1 HRFVSSSILIEI
13 YQYHARILLKNKL
26 FDQCLSI
33 IQEMENKFDI
43 EKKNLIP
50 HLQLKA
56 KCYLQMGDGKQA
68 ALYYQKCIQMGE
80 SRSFSFWNGLAK
92 AYQLLNMT
100 ILYHACQQIA
110 SKLTNIKFHGTVN
123 KKQEFQI
130 IDWNCINLKDLLID
144 KESEEEMNFI
154 KQYIIN
160 QERTKSKKEDETLS
174 KFNALVL

>member
-1 HRFVSSSILIEI
+1 MS
-13 YQYHARILLKNKL
+13 
-26 FDQCLSI
+26 
-33 IQEMENKFDI
+33 
-43 EKKNLIP
+43 
-50 HLQLKA
+50 
-56 KCYLQMGDGKQA
+56 
-68 ALYYQKCIQMGE
+68 
-80 SRSFSFWNGLAK
+80 
-92 AYQLLNMT
+92 
-100 ILYHACQQIA
+100 
-110 SKLTNIKFHGTVN
+110 NIKFHGTVN